1 MNLFLSPLLGFSIAF
16 ISVVPP
22 GLINMTAAKI
32 STQEGKGMALSFA
45 IGASAI
51 IFIQTFI
58 AILFSR
64 LISNNVQFVSILQEI
79 AIFVFLVLSC
89 YFFYFAKKPKKIKAS
104 PKVKGKSNRF
114 FLGVFLS
121 ALNILPIP
129 FYVFL
134 SMSLAASGYLDF
146 DKISIFTFVLGVVC
160 GSFAVFYLYIVAF
173 KKIER
178 RADFILRN
186 INNIIGSV
194 TALMALFTLIK
205 LIYK

>member
-32 STQEGKGMALSFA
+32 SAQEGKGMALSFA

-64 LISNNVQFVSILQEI
+64 LITNNVQFVSILQEI
-79 AIFVFLVLSC
+79 GIFVFLVLSC
-89 YFFYFAKKPKKIKAS
+89 YFFCFAKKPTKFKAS
-104 PKVKGKSNRF
+104 PKVKGKSTRF

-194 TALMALFTLIK
+194 TALMALITLIK

>member
-64 LISNNVQFVSILQEI
+64 LITNNVQFVSILQEI
-79 AIFVFLVLSC
+79 GIFVFLVLSC
-89 YFFYFAKKPKKIKAS
+89 YFF
-104 PKVKGKSNRF
+104 
-114 FLGVFLS
+114 
-121 ALNILPIP
+121 ILPK
-129 FYVFL
+129 
-134 SMSLAASGYLDF
+134 SQ
-146 DKISIFTFVLGVVC
+146 
-160 GSFAVFYLYIVAF
+160 
-173 KKIER
+173 KK
-178 RADFILRN
+178 LKQ
-186 INNIIGSV
+186 V
-194 TALMALFTLIK
+194 PK
-205 LIYK
+205 